1 MRISFPGRI
10 VVTPPS
16 LISTVGMF
24 HGPKS
29 DLMHCLLEFVDTQ
42 KERPNSLTGI
52 VIDASFLIQLLKLGT
67 SASIGEF
74 IHGVIIPYLKG
85 LLLIYKRV
93 DIIFDVYL
101 LKSLKYELRVTRG
114 VEEMKRVHLT
124 TKMPRNLELFY
135 V

>member
-1 MRISFPGRI
+1 
-10 VVTPPS
+10 
-16 LISTVGMF
+16 
-24 HGPKS
+24 
-29 DLMHCLLEFVDTQ
+29 MHCLLEMVDTQ
-42 KERPNSLTGI
+42 KECTNSPTGI

-114 VEEMKRVHLT
+114 VGEMKRVRLT
-124 TKMPRNLELFY
+124 TKMPRNFRAFLCVDEHKTELNQLVAY
-135 V
+135 EISGLDWPEGTL